1 MEMDGTMGDG
11 AVVAREDGIPPSGR
25 WGRRSHGAHRHGS
38 ADHG

>member
-11 AVVAREDGIPPSGR
+11 AVVAREYGIPPGGR
-25 WGRRSHGAHRHGS
+25 WGRRSPRAHHHGS